1 MTRLDLYICPQ
12 QHRRVVHRSTAH
24 RPDVLPCTSPECA
37 HMAHAATAEE
47 SFDALL
53 DAYHRFALFCDL
65 GAVPGVVRVARDL
78 DEILEL
84 VHVAA
89 EHVHADC
96 DANGFPLSA
105 ALPIGALMPTI
116 ARSAEL
122 ARSLLPHLATIDD
135 DTTHPEN

>member
-1 MTRLDLYICPQ
+1 MTRLDLYVCPH
-12 QHRRVVHRSTAH
+12 QHRRVVPRTTGH
-24 RPDVLPCTSPECA
+24 RPDTLPCTFHGCA
-37 HMAHAATAEE
+37 QMAHAATAEE
-47 SFDALL
+47 AFDALL
-53 DAYHRFALFCDL
+53 DAYQRFALFCDF
-65 GAVPGVVRVARDL
+65 GASSAVRVASDL
-78 DEILEL
+78 DEVLEL

-122 ARSLLPHLATIDD
+122 ARSLLPNLV
-135 DTTHPEN
+135 TTDEPNHPEN